1 MRVWLFNLWFYAF
14 TFVCAGLLWVG
25 CFVLPQ
31 TAVRAF
37 IAWWSRRVVGA
48 VRLILRGD
56 PQVLGLERLPPGGP
70 RIIAAK
76 HQSELDAIML
86 FGLFPHCG
94 AVVMK
99 ELENYPFIGR
109 IIAKLELIAVSVKE
123 GPQGRSQAVVQG
135 AAAVLAQGRPVLIYP
150 EATLMSLGARER
162 YRSGVWRIYAASG
175 QPVTPVAQSLGA
187 IWPRREWRKRV
198 GRTGAIAF
206 LDPIQPGLDQAEFMA
221 QLEARIEDATMSL
234 IRAHADGA
242 DLAAAEDRFARRA
255 ANED

>member
-1 MRVWLFNLWFYAF
+1 MRVAIFNAWFYAF
-14 TFVCAGLLWVG
+14 TFLCAGLLWLG
-25 CFVLPQ
+25 CLALPQ
-31 TAVRAF
+31 SAVRAF

-56 PQVLGLERLPPGGP
+56 PQALGLDGLPEGGP

-94 AVVMK
+94 AVVMQ

-109 IIAKLELIAVSVKE
+109 IIRKLDLVLVSVKE
-123 GPQGRSQAVVQG
+123 GPQGRSEAVVQG

-187 IWPRREWRKRV
+187 IWPRREWGKRV
-198 GRTGAIAF
+198 GRTGAVEF
-206 LDPIQPGLDQAEFMA
+206 LEPIPPGLAQAEFMA
-221 QLEARIEDATMSL
+221 LLEDRIEDATIAL

-242 DLAAAEDRFARRA
+242 DLTAAEDRFARRA
-255 ANED
+255 PNED